1 MEDIELIYLDTC
13 LPDYFAGFSGH
24 VYAIPLHA
32 GMTYAEVFAALKQNI
47 DQEEIYGFEG
57 NYAAIENACEGL
69 RYHTKEHGLLSAE
82 FCPGIDDNDNAD
94 TVYAYFGVKLH
105 K

>member
-1 MEDIELIYLDTC
+1 MEDITLIHLDTC
-13 LPDYFAGFSGH
+13 LPDYFNGFDGH

-32 GMTYAEVFAALKQNI
+32 GMTYAEVFEELKEAI

-57 NYAAIENACEGL
+57 NYTVIENACEGM
-69 RYHTKEHGLLSAE
+69 RYYAKERGLLSAE
-82 FCPGIDDNDNAD
+82 FCPGINDNDYAD
-94 TVYAYFGVKLH
+94 TVYAYFGVKLP